1 MGDGFGGRRLPL
13 EARAE
18 SAWEPGE
25 IPRAEREGTARRPS
39 GRALAFQFC
48 HGGPTVSCRVL
59 VPLAGFTAH
68 LSEVGPAAELELEDE
83 RAVGHLVH
91 ILALFRVVCRPRLAL
106 GLALLHPRG
115 LQGLHAVHGRLPG
128 VSQALDGSSLL
139 AKATLG

>member
-25 IPRAEREGTARRPS
+25 IPRADREGTARQPS

-48 HGGPTVSCRVL
+48 HGGPAVSRRVL
-59 VPLAGFTAH
+59 VALAGFTAH

-91 ILALFRVVCRPRLAL
+91 ILAL
-106 GLALLHPRG
+106 
-115 LQGLHAVHGRLPG
+115 
-128 VSQALDGSSLL
+128 
-139 AKATLG
+139 